1 MFGLYSLD
9 RGNSRLLVGNVQ
21 LQDSAAGFAQLG
33 EAVGM
38 AGQANTGKPAA
49 RSASAVARPM
59 PGGTPGNEDRAGA
72 RNRVIDVMVIHNVY
86 CAHIAADCQSAAGT
100 RHGVP

>member
-21 LQDSAAGFAQLG
+21 LQFAAGFAQLG

-38 AGQANTGKPAA
+38 AGRGPHREA
-49 RSASAVARPM
+49 RGPQCQRRRAPNAR
-59 PGGTPGNEDRAGA
+59 GTPGNEDRAGA

-86 CAHIAADCQSAAGT
+86 CAHIAADCESAAGT